1 MSFETKIQE
10 NLKAAMKSK
19 DQAALRALRAVK
31 SAILLAKT
39 DKGGA
44 AEISDDDGI
53 KIVQKLVKQR
63 NESIKIYQDQGR
75 ADLAKDEIDE
85 VSVLEDFLPK
95 QMSTEELEDLVKS
108 IIAKTG
114 AQNKA
119 DMGKVMGIIKSKAEG
134 RADMGKISGLIKQR
148 LTA

>member
-75 ADLAKDEIDE
+75 AELAKDEIDE

-119 DMGKVMGIIKSKAEG
+119 DMGKVMGMAMKQAAG
-134 RADMGKISGLIKQR
+134 RADGKAISSAAAKL
-148 LTA
+148 LS